1 MENLELFLIF
11 SGYIFGLGAVTV
23 IDILG
28 FLGTKSSYWNEATI
42 RTHKVTKPLIW
53 LGTFLAVAG
62 YFLYFKDN
70 YDSNTFKSLV
80 LIFSILILNG
90 IFLSFYISPILLKRE
105 KEGLSKEILSKSL
118 QLKIFISFII
128 SDLGWWGSLI
138 LFLWSI

>member
-62 YFLYFKDN
+62 YFLYFKNN